1 MTVFQINDDSDLDKA
16 VLLAVLKGTDV
27 NAHTVCCW
35 QILAPLM
42 PPTFSKLLFLA
53 PSEMT

>member
-1 MTVFQINDDSDLDKA
+1 MFQISDDSDLDKA

-35 QILAPLM
+35 QILAPLI
-42 PPTFSKLLFLA
+42 PPTFSKLLIPA

>member
-1 MTVFQINDDSDLDKA
+1 MFQISDDSDLDKA

-27 NAHTVCCW
+27 NVHIVCCW
-35 QILAPLM
+35 QILAPLIL
-42 PPTFSKLLFLA
+42 PTFSKLLFVA

>member
-1 MTVFQINDDSDLDKA
+1 MFQISDDSDLDKA
-16 VLLAVLKGTDV
+16 VLLTVLKGTDV

-35 QILAPLM
+35 QILAPLI
-42 PPTFSKLLFLA
+42 PPTFSKLLIPA